1 MGRWVDGW
9 MGTWLDLWMNV
20 LMMDGGRGKQKDE

>member
-1 MGRWVDGW
+1 MGGWVDGW

>member
-1 MGRWVDGW
+1 MDRWVDGW

-20 LMMDGGRGKQKDE
+20 VRMDGGRGKQKDE